1 MKTIALWLK
10 LYKCPASWKAGVLFP
25 AVGSPIPWAPGHSEK
40 LICPVRISQKS
51 PTNAGANANKS
62 GNTPQR
68 AACHTLSFGPAC
80 AGRSRFLLMP
90 FATAPA
96 QRPCEKM
103 SILDRLFKFEYLF
116 CAAVFY
122 LALQTAR
129 LKEGPMPFSFVRNLM
144 LGHKNSVQQS
154 ANSAQWIIIFLSDL
168 NIQSLCTFGLL
179 ASVLPRSRSVAL
191 FLFQI
196 ETYGV
201 YTKAF
206 ACRGWAVIKHMPQV
220 RAAPR
225 AGNLGA
231 RHAER
236 RIRMRFYCTWKCCV
250 KARPTGSWIESRVR
264 REERIPAR
272 GAGIGAVCFLVHV
285 LARKRRFRSA
295 FT

>member
-1 MKTIALWLK
+1 MSRELKSRSAVPCRGLAHSVSSWPFRKTHL
-10 LYKCPASWKAGVLFP
+10 
-25 AVGSPIPWAPGHSEK
+25 PG
-40 LICPVRISQKS
+40 
-51 PTNAGANANKS
+51 
-62 GNTPQR
+62 
-68 AACHTLSFGPAC
+68 
-80 AGRSRFLLMP
+80 
-90 FATAPA
+90 
-96 QRPCEKM
+96 EKM

-206 ACRGWAVIKHMPQV
+206 ACRGWAVIKH
-220 RAAPR
+220 
-225 AGNLGA
+225 
-231 RHAER
+231 
-236 RIRMRFYCTWKCCV
+236 
-250 KARPTGSWIESRVR
+250 
-264 REERIPAR
+264 
-272 GAGIGAVCFLVHV
+272 
-285 LARKRRFRSA
+285 
-295 FT
+295 